1 MTHLPFSPLLLKPF
15 FTYKCHPLLLP
26 ISHRSLSHLPYLS
39 YSLLFP
45 IPLSLCAAIILVG
58 EACSVTQVQAM
69 TKSIEIPDCYYP
81 KEPSL
86 VCPSSS
92 TPRHTLYLSNLDDQ
106 KFLRFS
112 IKYLYVYKKAVGW
125 EALRTSLSKV
135 LVDYYPLAGRVTTS
149 AEDGEKLEVDC
160 NGEGALLAEGYVDL
174 TVEKFLEGSRRPNRS
189 WRKLLYKVEAQS
201 FVAVPPLIVQMT
213 HLSCGG
219 MILCTAINHCLCD
232 GIGTAQFL
240 HAWALITSKSNANLP
255 TNPFHGRHI
264 LKPRDP
270 PQIAFSHPEF
280 SRPLP
285 RVGPDSDYITQIL
298 LSQPLVPVSL
308 TFTTSHI
315 LHLKQQCVPSLKCT
329 SFEVLAS
336 HVWRAWIKSLDP
348 PASLHIKLLFSMNMR
363 QRLKPELPSG
373 YYGNGFVLACAETS
387 VEELIASNP
396 HYSVKLVQ
404 EAKERLND
412 DYVRSMIDLLD
423 VRKVKP
429 ELSSSLVISPWTK
442 LGLEDLDFGE
452 GRPLHMGPLA
462 SEIYCL
468 FLPVIGDLQAFTV
481 LMSIP
486 QAVADRFQHYCTKDL
501 DDEEENGIKEDG
513 GRGYA

>member
-1 MTHLPFSPLLLKPF
+1 
-15 FTYKCHPLLLP
+15 
-26 ISHRSLSHLPYLS
+26 
-39 YSLLFP
+39 
-45 IPLSLCAAIILVG
+45 
-58 EACSVTQVQAM
+58 M
-69 TKSIEIPDCYYP
+69 TKSIDIPDCCYP

-112 IKYLYVYKKAVGW
+112 IKYLYVYRKAVGW

-135 LVDYYPLAGRVTTS
+135 LVDYYPLAGRLRTS
-149 AEDGEKLEVDC
+149 PEDGEKLEVDC
-160 NGEGALLAEGYVDL
+160 SGEGALLAEGYVDL

-201 FVAVPPLIVQMT
+201 FLAVPPLIVQVSTPACPDHFSSFPFASPEVFRNRNIQLTIWLSCKTGGGRCSYYIYITDWFICGCGQMT

-240 HAWALITSKSNANLP
+240 HAWALITSKPNANLP

-280 SRPLP
+280 NRPLP
-285 RVGPDSDYITQIL
+285 RVGPDTDYITQIL

-315 LHLKQQCVPSLKCT
+315 LHLKQHCVPSLKCT

-348 PASLHIKLLFSMNMR
+348 PSSLHIKLLFSMNMR

-387 VEELIASNP
+387 VEELIESNP
-396 HYSVKLVQ
+396 HYCVKLVQ
-404 EAKERLND
+404 EAKECLND
-412 DYVRSMIDLLD
+412 DYVRSMIDLLEA
-423 VRKVKP
+423 RKVKP

-486 QAVADRFQHYCTKDL
+486 QGVADRFQHYCTKDL
-501 DDEEENGIKEDG
+501 DDEEEKGITEDG
-513 GRGYA
+513 GRGYSQLN